1 MVDISPGSHHHL
13 ECWNHLVTGGAVAGR
28 TEQPEE
34 CIIHFMANF
43 VKIICQN
50 GVKCYLDLPHVV
62 SFTEKDVTLDIE
74 RVAHLPQATV
84 AATTLQTIL
93 VPKGIC

>member
-28 TEQPEE
+28 TEQPED
-34 CIIHFMANF
+34 CMANF
-43 VKIICQN
+43 VKRLPTRSQ
-50 GVKCYLDLPHVV
+50 CYLDLPHVV